1 MYYQKKKK
9 KKKKKKKIKIKIKRV
24 LLGGSTINIFF
35 FVVCGMKI

>member
-9 KKKKKKKIKIKIKRV
+9 KKKKKRV

-35 FVVCGMKI
+35 CGMWNENIIITIN